1 MNELSCSLQ
10 VPSRITV
17 IGSVFEVESTTVRIC
32 KPKPKPHSQTLTIVW
47 HNQQEF
53 ANTRTR
59 HYITSASFADG
70 SPFSRWIIRIK
81 RRCTKPSTNT
91 TFQTVC
97 TVWKR
102 AIIKVWCWQELV
114 FRQKAEG
121 FSVRYDDKKNISSL
135 MAFFCRILT
144 RVLMIPLGFIK
155 LKRHHLLSLF
165 MWGVLCTSPCK
176 CLVSIETKHIGILIL
191 SNQI

>member
-10 VPSRITV
+10 VPSRITRLLAA
-17 IGSVFEVESTTVRIC
+17 SFEVESATARIC
-32 KPKPKPHSQTLTIVW
+32 EPKPKPHSQTLTIVW
-47 HNQQEF
+47 HDQHDF
-53 ANTRTR
+53 AKTRTR

-102 AIIKVWCWQELV
+102 AIIKVWCWHELV

-121 FSVRYDDKKNISSL
+121 FSVRCDLKKKKKDISSL
-135 MAFFCRILT
+135 MAFF
-144 RVLMIPLGFIK
+144 K
-155 LKRHHLLSLF
+155 SL
-165 MWGVLCTSPCK
+165 V
-176 CLVSIETKHIGILIL
+176 
-191 SNQI
+191 